1 MKLYGLSYSAYC
13 AKVRIALRL
22 KGCAFEEVPP
32 PEGYRSDAYRALVGT
47 GTIPALETPDGS
59 LVDSNAII
67 EYLDETHPAPALLP
81 ETPME
86 RARARAAAGY
96 HDTRVEPVIRPL
108 FPQFM
113 APALD
118 KNAFTDAAALLGERL
133 TRLEETLPA
142 TEFIA
147 GDRISIG
154 DLGYGWTLP
163 MCRRLLQ
170 EAGVDLPLSDR
181 LRDWQARLGV
191 IPAVQETVAEATAGL
206 EAWITDQRQTS
217 GAAA

>member
-1 MKLYGLSYSAYC
+1 MKLYGLPYSAYC

-32 PEGYRSDAYRALVGT
+32 PDGYRSDAYRALVGT
-47 GTIPALETPDGS
+47 GTIPALETPDGL
-59 LVDSNAII
+59 LVDSNAIV
-67 EYLDETHPAPALLP
+67 EYLDETHPEPPLLP
-81 ETPME
+81 RTPVE

-113 APALD
+113 APTLD
-118 KNAFTDAAALLGERL
+118 QAAFSDAAALLEERME
-133 TRLEETLPA
+133 RLEETLPA
-142 TEFIA
+142 SPFIA
-147 GDRISIG
+147 GDAISVG

-163 MCRRLLQ
+163 MCARLLA
-170 EAGVDLPLSDR
+170 EASVKLSLSER
-181 LRDWQARLGV
+181 IKGWQTRLGE
-191 IPAVQETVAEATAGL
+191 IPAVAETVAEASAGL
-206 EAWITDQRQTS
+206 EAWIADKRKN